1 MDEERIINII
11 NQRVEIENGKK
22 TISFEK
28 LDDIFSKKLFV
39 MTYASNLMKN
49 KFFIIACNR
58 KDFVPKKLQFGDV
71 FVTECALIGK

>member
-28 LDDIFSKKLFV
+28 LDDIFSKKL
-39 MTYASNLMKN
+39 SDEEINNLYSLAVLDEEIKTG
-49 KFFIIACNR
+49 K
-58 KDFVPKKLQFGDV
+58 KDKY
-71 FVTECALIGK
+71 I